1 MADQL
6 NTHEAHPVSD
16 APVLSWEEVEA
27 GQDGQLPLPITAQIP
42 TVGERTF
49 LALARRWHDQ
59 LEQEGGA
66 AGGSRSTDELE
77 LSCLVLAVDGGR
89 EFTAVAESQILSNE
103 QMARANPSKRLL
115 WGLCRSLVNQAVSH
129 PLDDLI
135 AGLGH
140 HSSSVRNHMVGIGWI
155 MRTSLDASRAVPVLL
170 KNLADTL
177 GGPFESAGLA
187 AALIRD
193 EDEFWTVAR
202 TFRPPPGFEDQYED
216 RLQLMREEGVLLC
229 QAPLWELEAESRR
242 RVCLEATRQRLV
254 PPRKE
259 LK

>member
-1 MADQL
+1 MADQVSG
-6 NTHEAHPVSD
+6 HEAHPLSD

-27 GQDGQLPLPITAQIP
+27 GHDGQLSLPSTAPIP

-49 LALARRWHDQ
+49 VALARRWQDE
-59 LEQEGGA
+59 LEQEGEPF
-66 AGGSRSTDELE
+66 GGSLSTYELE

-89 EFTAVAESQILSNE
+89 EFTAVAENQILSNE
-103 QMARANPSKRLL
+103 QIASANPPERLL
-115 WGLCRSLVNQAVSH
+115 WRLCRSLVNPEVSH
-129 PLDDLI
+129 PLDTLI
-135 AGLGH
+135 GWLGH
-140 HSSSVRNHMVGIGWI
+140 PSSSIRNYMVGIGWI

-193 EDEFWTVAR
+193 EDEFWTVAQ
-202 TFRPPPGFEDQYED
+202 TFRPPQGFEEQYKD
-216 RLQLMREEGVLLC
+216 RLQLMRQEGVLSC
-229 QAPLWELEAESRR
+229 QAPLWALEAESRR
-242 RVCLEATRQRLV
+242 RVCLEATRQRLA